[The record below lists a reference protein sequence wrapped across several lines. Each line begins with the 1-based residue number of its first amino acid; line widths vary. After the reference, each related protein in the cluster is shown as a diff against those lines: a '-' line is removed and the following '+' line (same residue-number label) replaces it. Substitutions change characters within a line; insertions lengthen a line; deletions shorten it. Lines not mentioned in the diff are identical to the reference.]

1 MFCFFSLDAEQYYN
15 RIHLFF
21 LEQNQEVKSF
31 DLYRP
36 SWEFLKESP
45 KFATIMLTNSMAKQ
59 VSELKTGDDEE
70 DLRPVSVVQDTPR
83 PIGCKKA
90 KRLQEEEKI
99 MENVA
104 EKMKGMVGAAQTGTA
119 LATAL
124 SKFAD
129 IFSDGLKEWKDQ
141 QMLANAA
148 PELHQRYENL
158 RLLSHIEE
166 LEARLPIQHCNNNGY
181 AITTPSATEFSV
193 RKDNDV
199 HEAGVAL
206 TYLNNDDDVVVTT
219 V

>member
-1 MFCFFSLDAEQYYN
+1 
-15 RIHLFF
+15 

-31 DLYRP
+31 DLYWP

-59 VSELKTGDDEE
+59 VSDLKSGDDEE
-70 DLRPVSVVQDTPR
+70 DLSPVFVQDTPR
-83 PIGCKKA
+83 PIGRKKA

-119 LATAL
+119 LTTAL

-141 QMLANAA
+141 QMPPNAA
-148 PELHQRYENL
+148 PELRQRYDNL
-158 RLLSHIEE
+158 CLLSCIEE
-166 LEARLPIQHCNNNGY
+166 LEA
-181 AITTPSATEFSV
+181 
-193 RKDNDV
+193 
-199 HEAGVAL
+199 
-206 TYLNNDDDVVVTT
+206 
-219 V
+219 